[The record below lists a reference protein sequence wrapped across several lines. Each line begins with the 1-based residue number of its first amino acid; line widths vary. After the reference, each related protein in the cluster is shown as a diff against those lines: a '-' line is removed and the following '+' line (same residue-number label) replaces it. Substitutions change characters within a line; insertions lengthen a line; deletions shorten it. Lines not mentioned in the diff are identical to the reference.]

1 MPGTIYR
8 CKISYL
14 VKESDANP
22 PEGDTKPP
30 EDSASMKF
38 VYHQLN
44 TLDSK
49 HDVTGKNITSAPL
62 NSETEVTLAFVEKL
76 H

>member
-1 MPGTIYR
+1 MPGTVYR

-44 TLDSK
+44 WSK
-49 HDVTGKNITSAPL
+49 ISFYWGPFKNYVDKMRWVGGQKML
-62 NSETEVTLAFVEKL
+62 LFV
-76 H
+76 HV